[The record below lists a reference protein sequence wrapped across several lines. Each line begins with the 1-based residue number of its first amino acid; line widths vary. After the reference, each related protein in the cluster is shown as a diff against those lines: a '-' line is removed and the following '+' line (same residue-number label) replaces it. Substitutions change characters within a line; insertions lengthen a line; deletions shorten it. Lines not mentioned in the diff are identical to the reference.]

1 MVVKNQPR
9 SSRIPPPLKYR
20 VPLRDRKAV
29 TALKA
34 PQTTSSTWQRGIAS
48 TPPYMHLAKRILP
61 PTRQGTNPLIKTT
74 TKISS
79 SSSSNRSSNSNSNRA
94 SKNRSRLRGQE
105 APEVSRLSR
114 QRHNSRPDTKA
125 MVRVRVKDDSRLLP
139 RMYRAVAAQAEVEEA
154 EEVVARVAQ
163 GVVAT

>member
-1 MVVKNQPR
+1 VVVKNQPR

-79 SSSSNRSSNSNSNRA
+79 SSSSNSLKSNRV

-105 APEVSRLSR
+105 APEVNRLSR
-114 QRHNSRPDTKA
+114 QRHNSRPDTRA
-125 MVRVRVKDDSRLLP
+125 MVRVRVNDDSKLLP
-139 RMYRAVAAQAEVEEA
+139 RMHRAVAAPAEVEA
-154 EEVVARVAQ
+154 VEEMVARVAQ
-163 GVVAT
+163 GAVVT

>member
-1 MVVKNQPR
+1 VVVKNQPR

-48 TPPYMHLAKRILP
+48 TPPFMHLAKRILP

-79 SSSSNRSSNSNSNRA
+79 SSSSNSLKSNRA
-94 SKNRSRLRGQE
+94 SKNRSLLRGQE
-105 APEVSRLSR
+105 APEVNRLSR
-114 QRHNSRPDTKA
+114 QRRNSRPDTRA
-125 MVRVRVKDDSRLLP
+125 MVRVRVKEGSKLLP
-139 RMYRAVAAQAEVEEA
+139 RMHRAAAARAEVEEA
-154 EEVVARVAQ
+154 EEMVARVAQ
-163 GVVAT
+163 GAVVT